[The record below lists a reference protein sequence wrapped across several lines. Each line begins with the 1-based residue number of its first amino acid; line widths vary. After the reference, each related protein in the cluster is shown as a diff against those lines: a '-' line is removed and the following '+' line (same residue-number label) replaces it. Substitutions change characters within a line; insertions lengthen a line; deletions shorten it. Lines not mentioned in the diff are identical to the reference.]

1 MDPPPP
7 PSISP
12 SGPPPAWP
20 PPGIPYAPPPRAST
34 RLWLWLVVG
43 TVIAALVAT
52 VLVIGATGTPT
63 SHPGSGTPAA
73 GFTDPTGHFS
83 AAFRGT
89 PVEDDNSLSIAGQSI
104 PYVQWTNVIDLNTSE
119 TVGYVTYPSSFD
131 FSAPNAALDGA
142 VTGEAGN
149 IQGTVVSKTFG
160 TYEGY
165 HSVDSIISAKGG
177 FVESRVVLA
186 GHSLF
191 ILLTT
196 SLQNPPEL
204 FANFA
209 PSLKILTHG

>member
-20 PPGIPYAPPPRAST
+20 PPGIPYAPPPHSST

-52 VLVIGATGTPT
+52 VLVIGATGVP
-63 SHPGSGTPAA
+63 SHPASGTPAA
-73 GFTDPTGHFS
+73 VFTDPTGHFS

-89 PVEDDNSLSIAGQSI
+89 PVEDDNSLNVAGQAI
-104 PYVQWTNVIDLNTSE
+104 PYVQWTDVIDLNTSE

-149 IQGTVVSKTFG
+149 IQGTVVSKTFA